1 MEITGSYDNYVVQSS
16 TMDSIK
22 KDKTE
27 KKLESAKNSNSE
39 SITEYVSKL
48 EKLAP
53 SVEFKVGNTFSNTK
67 NGKTLTINPRLLK
80 KMQNDP
86 EQEKETK
93 ELIKGV
99 ETMTKYLDSFYK
111 ATGRTLVY
119 RNSYIDENGKY
130 RSCAYTKKE
139 DKLSPKLRKE
149 RQESIEKLAKKTKEK
164 IAKKK
169 EELEEILEE
178 KKEGKA
184 EKFLEEKIA
193 SSENGMVYLYNTDI
207 KTIISIAEEESQTK
221 ENIQIGTNLDFQ
233 I

>member
-1 MEITGSYDNYVVQSS
+1 MEITGSYDNYILQNNA
-16 TMDSIK
+16 K
-22 KDKTE
+22 KNETE
-27 KKLESAKNSNSE
+27 KKLESKKNSNSE
-39 SITEYVSKL
+39 SITEYASKL

-53 SVEFKVGNTFSNTK
+53 SVEFKVGNTFSNVK
-67 NGKTLTINPRLLK
+67 NGKTLTINPKLLK

-99 ETMTKYLDSFYK
+99 ETMTKFLDSFYK

-164 IAKKK
+164 ITKNK
-169 EELEEILEE
+169 EELEEI
-178 KKEGKA
+178 
-184 EKFLEEKIA
+184 LEEKIA
-193 SSENGMVYLYNTDI
+193 SSENGMTYLYNTDI
-207 KTIISIAEEESQTK
+207 KTIISITKEESQTK
-221 ENIQIGTNLDFQ
+221 ENIQIDANLDFQ
-233 I
+233 V